1 MAQSPYGTESPQEAP
16 HRTTVLENF
25 SFAQVI
31 ASALAAVT
39 SVLLSQ
45 QIGVI
50 GGMLGTAAGA
60 AAATIAI
67 QLYRGILDVS
77 AERIREQITPV
88 ASDLTTRMAPQPT
101 AEETVELKGA
111 HLGDQPT
118 EVMPSPAPASAPE
131 PRIASDTLI
140 TRRAE
145 IERHSRLRVTATVV
159 AISLVTVAI
168 VALIINF
175 ATAGEGLG
183 ERVVIMQEPAVE
195 EQVDEE
201 TSEPLE
207 ETEATEK
214 TVEQTPEEPADTTDE
229 TVETHEESTEPS
241 EETAPT
247 DGQATDAS
255 TTPAEPSQET
265 PTDAQTEPQP
275 TEETPSSEQPIDATT
290 AQP

>member
-1 MAQSPYGTESPQEAP
+1 MAQSPYGTESPQEVP

-88 ASDLTTRMAPQPT
+88 ASGLTTRMAPQPT

-159 AISLVTVAI
+159 AISLITVAI

-183 ERVVIMQEPAVE
+183 ERVVIVQEPVVE
-195 EQVDEE
+195 EQVDEGAPE
-201 TSEPLE
+201 AE
-207 ETEATEK
+207 EATED
-214 TVEQTPEEPADTTDE
+214 PEETTDE
-229 TVETHEESTEPS
+229 TVETPEESTEPS

-247 DGQATDAS
+247 DGQATDAG

-275 TEETPSSEQPIDATT
+275 TEEAPSPEQPVDATT

>member
-1 MAQSPYGTESPQEAP
+1 MTQSPYGTESPQEAP

-88 ASDLTTRMAPQPT
+88 ASGLTTRMAPQPT

-118 EVMPSPAPASAPE
+118 EVMPSPAPASAPG

-145 IERHSRLRVTATVV
+145 IERHSHLRVTATVV
-159 AISLVTVAI
+159 AISLITVAI

-183 ERVVIMQEPAVE
+183 ERVVIVQGPVVE
-195 EQVDEE
+195 EQVDEGAPE
-201 TSEPLE
+201 AE
-207 ETEATEK
+207 EATED
-214 TVEQTPEEPADTTDE
+214 PEETTDE
-229 TVETHEESTEPS
+229 TVEVPVGSTEPS
-241 EETAPT
+241 EGATPT
-247 DGQATDAS
+247 DSQATDAG

-275 TEETPSSEQPIDATT
+275 TEEAPSPEQPVDATT

>member
-88 ASDLTTRMAPQPT
+88 ASGLTTRMAPQPT

-118 EVMPSPAPASAPE
+118 EVMPSPAPAPSPE
-131 PRIASDTLI
+131 PVSLYTRSSASAILRLLDI
-140 TRRAE
+140 FRYCFSSSSSSPSKRAARS
-145 IERHSRLRVTATVV
+145 ISSISNARN
-159 AISLVTVAI
+159 AISRSLAC
-168 VALIINF
+168 
-175 ATAGEGLG
+175 
-183 ERVVIMQEPAVE
+183 
-195 EQVDEE
+195 
-201 TSEPLE
+201 
-207 ETEATEK
+207 
-214 TVEQTPEEPADTTDE
+214 
-229 TVETHEESTEPS
+229 
-241 EETAPT
+241 
-247 DGQATDAS
+247 
-255 TTPAEPSQET
+255 
-265 PTDAQTEPQP
+265 
-275 TEETPSSEQPIDATT
+275 SSS
-290 AQP
+290 

>member
-1 MAQSPYGTESPQEAP
+1 MAQSPYGTESPQEVP

-88 ASDLTTRMAPQPT
+88 ASGLTTRMAPQPT

-118 EVMPSPAPASAPE
+118 EVMPSPAPASAPG

-145 IERHSRLRVTATVV
+145 IERHSHLRVTATVV
-159 AISLVTVAI
+159 AISLITVAI

-183 ERVVIMQEPAVE
+183 ERVVIVQEPVVE
-195 EQVDEE
+195 EQVDEGAPE
-201 TSEPLE
+201 AE
-207 ETEATEK
+207 EATED
-214 TVEQTPEEPADTTDE
+214 PEETTDE
-229 TVETHEESTEPS
+229 TVETPEESTEPS

-275 TEETPSSEQPIDATT
+275 TEEAPSPEQPVDATT